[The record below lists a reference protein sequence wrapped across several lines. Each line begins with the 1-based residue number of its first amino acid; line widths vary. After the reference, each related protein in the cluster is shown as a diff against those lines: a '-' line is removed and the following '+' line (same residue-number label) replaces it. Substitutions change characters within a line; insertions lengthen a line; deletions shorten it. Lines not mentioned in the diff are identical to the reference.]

1 VTPEHQTKRALRSSE
16 WFAGNDEVAL
26 SHRVVMA
33 SIGFELEPNN
43 ERPIIG
49 IADSSSE
56 LNPCNLPLRNYIED
70 IKAGILK
77 AGGIPML
84 FPVMSLGE
92 DLMKPT
98 AMLYRNLLSMEVE
111 EYLRS
116 YPLDGVIL
124 LANCD
129 KSVPGALM
137 GAASSNLPT
146 VMFTAGAR
154 PAATYRGKNIGTGTD
169 LWRMWADFR
178 AGKISND
185 EWREFE
191 ACLNCG
197 LGSCNTM
204 GTASSVALMVE
215 ALGMTLPGTSTIPA
229 GHPTRKIAAFDSGVE
244 IVRMVKEQILPSDI
258 MTPKAFRN
266 AARVLQACG
275 GSTNALIHLIAIS
288 GRIGGKLSLNDIAK
302 LGKNIPVLADVEPS
316 GKGLIQDFHQ
326 AGGLPAL
333 AYEIRDLLELDAITL
348 TGKPFEE
355 NIRPRNVSND
365 AIHSIS
371 NPLQKTGAFEVVC
384 GNLAPNGAVIKVS
397 AATHELLKH
406 TGPAV
411 VFDSYSDMQKRI
423 DDPDLVVTKD
433 SVLVLAGC
441 GAVGV
446 PGMPEWGMIPIP
458 KKLAAK
464 GVVDMVRVTDARMS
478 GTSFGTC
485 ILHVSPEGAI
495 GGMIGL
501 VRNGD
506 LIELDVTHGILNVY
520 ISDEAL
526 AQRKNSSTPKR
537 SSHLRGWPAL
547 YQTHVLQP
555 DEGCDFDFLRAQ
567 TEEERLFVPPV
578 VGRS

>member
-1 VTPEHQTKRALRSSE
+1 MNPVRPTKRILRSSE
-16 WFAGNDEVAL
+16 WFDGNDEVAL

-33 SIGFELEPNN
+33 SMGFNLEPNN
-43 ERPIIG
+43 DRPIIG

-56 LNPCNLPLRNYIED
+56 LNPCNYPLREHISD
-70 IKAGILK
+70 IKAGILQ
-77 AGGIPML
+77 AGGIPMV

-92 DLMKPT
+92 DLMKPS

-116 YPLDGVIL
+116 YPLDGVVL

-146 VMFTAGAR
+146 IMFTAGAR
-154 PAATYRGKNIGTGTD
+154 PASIYQGRRIGTGTD

-178 AGKISND
+178 AGRISED
-185 EWREFE
+185 EWRTFE
-191 ACLNCG
+191 SCLNCG

-215 ALGMTLPGTSTIPA
+215 ALGMTLSGTSTIPA
-229 GHPTRKIAAFDSGVE
+229 GNSARKVAAFDSGVE
-244 IVRMVKEQILPSDI
+244 IVRLVNEQILPSDI
-258 MTPKAFRN
+258 MTPRAFRN
-266 AARVLQACG
+266 AVRVLHACG

-288 GRIGGKLSLNDIAK
+288 GRIGGELSLSDIAK
-302 LGKNIPVLADVEPS
+302 LGKNVPLLADVEPS
-316 GKGLIQDFHQ
+316 GKGLIQDFHE

-333 AYEIRDLLELDAITL
+333 AYELRNLLELDAVTL
-348 TGKPFEE
+348 TGKTLGEHITPKRISAAA
-355 NIRPRNVSND
+355 IRSVD
-365 AIHSIS
+365 D
-371 NPLQKTGAFEVVC
+371 PLQKTGAFEVVS
-384 GNLAPNGAVIKVS
+384 GNLAVNGAVIKVS
-397 AATHELLKH
+397 AASQDLLKH
-406 TGPAV
+406 AGPAV
-411 VFDSYSDMQKRI
+411 VFNSYSDMRERI
-423 DDPDLVVTKD
+423 DDPELVVTKN
-433 SVLVLAGC
+433 SVLVLTGC

-458 KKLAAK
+458 KKLAAQ

-495 GGMIGL
+495 GGVIGL
-501 VRNGD
+501 VRDGD
-506 LIELDVTHGILNVY
+506 LIELDVANGILNVQ
-520 ISDEAL
+520 ISETEL
-526 AQRKNSSTPKR
+526 VRRKSVATSTR
-537 SSHLRGWPAL
+537 NSHLRGWPAL
-547 YQTHVLQP
+547 YQAHVLQP
-555 DEGCDFDFLRAQ
+555 DEGCDFDFLRAG
-567 TEEERLFVPPV
+567 TEEERRFVPPI